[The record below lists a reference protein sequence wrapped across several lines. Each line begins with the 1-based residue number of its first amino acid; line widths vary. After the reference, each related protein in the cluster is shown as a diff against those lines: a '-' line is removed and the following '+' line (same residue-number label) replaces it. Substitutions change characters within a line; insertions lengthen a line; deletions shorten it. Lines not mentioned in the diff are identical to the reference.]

1 MNDSILTTVKK
12 GIGGLTET
20 DESFD
25 PDIIMFI
32 NTVLATLTQIGVGSD
47 EGFRITDKSATWTDF
62 VGDDPKLNMVQT
74 YVTLS
79 VRMMFDPPT
88 VGAVA
93 EAFKTRIAELEW
105 RLNVAADS
113 NKEIEEEIQ
122 NG

>member
-12 GIGGLTET
+12 GISGLTEA

-32 NTVLATLTQIGVGSD
+32 NTVLAQLTQIGVGPH
-47 EGFRITDKSATWTDF
+47 EGFQITDKSSTWSDF
-62 VGDDPKLNMVQT
+62 VGDDPRLNMVQS

-93 EAFKTRIAELEW
+93 EAFKAKIAELEW
-105 RLNVAADS
+105 RLNVATES
-113 NKEIEEEIQ
+113 EMSTS
-122 NG
+122 